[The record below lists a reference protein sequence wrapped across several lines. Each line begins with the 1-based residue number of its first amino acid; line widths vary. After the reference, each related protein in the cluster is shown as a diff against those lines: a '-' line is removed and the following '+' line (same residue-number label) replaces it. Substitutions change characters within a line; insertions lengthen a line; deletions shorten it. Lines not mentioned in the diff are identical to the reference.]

1 MHIELTA
8 DSIDSIVVQT
18 LQTQYDELKV
28 SLEQRM
34 GKDGGFGIF
43 HSNKKKDIV
52 AIKSQMRVT
61 EKVLEYNMTDKKF
74 KKWITTR

>member
-1 MHIELTA
+1 MHIELTS
-8 DSIDSIVVQT
+8 DSIDSIVIQT

-28 SLEQRM
+28 SLEQR
-34 GKDGGFGIF
+34 GFGIF

-52 AIKSQMRVT
+52 AIKSQMRAT